1 MTTITVILANASN
14 SLQSFTIPSDC
25 QSAQIECYSGGAGG
39 QNGCLGGGG
48 SDRGSGGS
56 GGYTVATGIAL
67 TPGTT
72 VYYQVGLGGQG
83 DAAQSSITYGSTG
96 GDGQP
101 TWFNGTSVAN
111 SSCSANGARGPN
123 GGGNGSG
130 GSTSGIVGT
139 GTAGKPGQYGNT
151 YGSAGGTSA
160 PGPSISANYG
170 GPASGTSGDVG
181 GGGGAGVG
189 TAGFG
194 VSSASGAN
202 GGNGNANSGGTG
214 SFSPTVNGG
223 DATVGDGGGGGG
235 GAGASSGSITSN
247 GGNGTSYY
255 IYTDTYSG
263 FQAGPGGG
271 GGGAGGSG
279 NAGAGTGMP
288 QGGNAGFGA
297 GGGAG
302 GLTGSGGGAG
312 GNGGQG
318 FIVITYISTP
328 PIIVNNSNKFL
339 VKLKHSGVAGHIPST
354 LAPGEIAINYVD
366 NLIYAANTGNVVS
379 VIAAVVP
386 ATANSF
392 STNSTISLSNAA
404 TGSVSFNGSSNVSI
418 ATTANFSATNS
429 AQGSFKYPTGIMCCF
444 GSSTLSSGTKN
455 ITFATP
461 FPTACISIQAT
472 SRGTAVAT
480 QLPIFCKT
488 PTTTTATF
496 YANTSSTYAF
506 YYVAFGY

>member
-25 QSAQIECYSGGAGG
+25 QSAQIECYGAGAGG

-56 GGYTVATGIAL
+56 GGYTIATGISL
-67 TPGTT
+67 TPGST

-111 SSCSANGARGPN
+111 SSCSANGAGGPN

-130 GSTSGIVGT
+130 GSLTGIVGT

-151 YGSAGGTSA
+151 YVSAGGTSA

-170 GPASGTSGDVG
+170 GPASGTSGDNG
-181 GGGGAGVG
+181 AGGGAGVDS
-189 TAGFG
+189 AGFG
-194 VSSASGAN
+194 VTSNNGAN
-202 GGNGNANSGGTG
+202 GGYGNANSGGAG
-214 SFSPTVNGG
+214 STSPTAAGG
-223 DATVGDGGGGGG
+223 NATVGDGGGGGG
-235 GAGASSGSITSN
+235 GAGAASGSITSN

-255 IYTDTYSG
+255 LYTDTYSG

-302 GLTGSGGGAG
+302 GLTASGGGAG

-318 FIVITYISTP
+318 FIVITYVSSTP
-328 PIIVNNSNKFL
+328 VNNSNKFL
-339 VKLKHSGVAGHIPST
+339 VKLKRSGVAGHSPSS
-354 LAPGEIAINYVD
+354 LANGEIAINYVD
-366 NLIYAANTGNVVS
+366 NLIYANVSNVVK
-379 VIAAVVP
+379 VISSVVP

-392 STNSTISLSNAA
+392 TTATTISLSNAA
-404 TGSVSFNGSSNVSI
+404 TGSVSFNGTTNVSI
-418 ATTANFSATNS
+418 ATTANFTSSQATNGY
-429 AQGSFKYPTGIMCCF
+429 ATYPSGIQVCW
-444 GSSTLSSGTKN
+444 GSSTLAAGTKTV
-455 ITFATP
+455 TFATP
-461 FPTACISIQAT
+461 FATACTGITAT

-480 QLPIFCKT
+480 QLPIFVKT
-488 PTTTTATF
+488 PTTTTCVI
-496 YANTSSTYAF
+496 YANTSATYTFSYIA
-506 YYVAFGY
+506 YGY